1 MFCTAQY
8 YKDTALTMVAQGFE
22 MISEAHETSW
32 EKLPETTEG
41 VCPGGSNVGKAFLCA
56 GAPAAPM

>member
-1 MFCTAQY
+1 
-8 YKDTALTMVAQGFE
+8 MVAQRFE

-32 EKLPETTEG
+32 EKPPETTEG
-41 VCPGGSNVGKAFLCA
+41 VCPEGSDVGKVFLCA